1 MSPDL
6 QAIFAKLQAAS
17 TRAKVSALL
26 VVAAIVGVV
35 SIAGTV
41 ASSPH
46 FTLLYSE
53 LTDAESAA
61 VQKALAEG
69 GVRFKVSQPPA
80 PFFVYVDESDYY
92 AAQNSVAIAG
102 ALERAATG
110 ITTSDKG
117 AGSVFM
123 SSGERNQTVLKR
135 EWQELERQLEALDFV
150 TRALVTT
157 SVPDPSPLRRG
168 EKMTA
173 SVVLQLRSGSD
184 LNEDQA
190 RNIARIVRHRF
201 NIPPENL
208 VLSDQAGRSL
218 YDPTGDGFGDGKS
231 LIEYSTQY
239 DRELARKANEAL
251 DFALGAGRA
260 FVTVTSEWDHDR
272 STMISEVV
280 DPAKVVVSEES
291 SKTETP
297 SGGSGAGGTPG
308 TGSNLIGD
316 GFGVDNAGFAT
327 GPAAAPSEA
336 LATTK
341 DDRKQYE
348 TGRSTTHRVRT
359 APTLQRLSVSLFLDE
374 SLDERQA
381 ELEEVVKA
389 AVGFED
395 KGPRSDAFQSI
406 VTPLVSAEPVGEGEG
421 DGGAAEES
429 APSGPNPMV
438 EMLLEYGVEIVAAI
452 GFLVLLLR
460 TLKSSAPDKAAGKAG
475 GSGGAGAHGGP
486 GVRGAAAYGADGEEL
501 DPEALARA
509 QVEELVRS
517 DPERVGEILA
527 RWVREGETA
536 ESRA

>member
-218 YDPTGDGFGDGKS
+218 YDPTGDGFGDGTS

-280 DPAKVVVSEES
+280 DPVKVIVSEES

-297 SGGSGAGGTPG
+297 SGGSSGVGGTPG

-374 SLDERQA
+374 SLNERQA

-395 KGPRSDAFQSI
+395 ESPRRDAFQSI

-421 DGGAAEES
+421 EGGPAEDS

-460 TLKSSAPDKAAGKAG
+460 TLKSSAHDKAAGNAGGAGGPRGAG
-475 GSGGAGAHGGP
+475 GS
-486 GVRGAAAYGADGEEL
+486 GAAAYGADGEEL